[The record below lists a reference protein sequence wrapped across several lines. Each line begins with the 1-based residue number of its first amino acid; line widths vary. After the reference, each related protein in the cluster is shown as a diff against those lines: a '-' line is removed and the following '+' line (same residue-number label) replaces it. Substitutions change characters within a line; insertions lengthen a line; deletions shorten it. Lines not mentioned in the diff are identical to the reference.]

1 MAIVLIGTL
10 MAVLDTTIVSVALPQ
25 IGVDLH
31 QSSEIE
37 WIVTAYLLA
46 GGIALPATG
55 WLADRMGRKQIF
67 TVCVGLFALSS
78 LFSALS
84 PNLPAL
90 LAFRTLQGAAGAAL
104 FPVGLAM
111 IFELFPP
118 HRRGTALGVWGVAS
132 MAGPAMGPVL
142 GGFIV
147 TAVSWRWLFIINVP
161 IGAIAVVL
169 AARFLRDYGFRERRR
184 FDLLGLLFAGAGL
197 VGLLLAFSEVGT
209 WGWASTATIV
219 SLALGVV
226 FVALFGVH
234 ALRVREPLI
243 ELRIFRS
250 VTFDLTIAI
259 NGLLI
264 IMQFGRL
271 VFIPIELETLR
282 HVTPLEVG
290 VILTPTAFA
299 AGLMNLLGGRLTDRI
314 GPRLPV
320 MAGILLVAVPGWFL
334 TQLTPASS
342 ILLITIV
349 LAAQGLGNGISMTPS
364 LVAGMNALESRFVAQ
379 ASAVRSLN
387 QRVWGALATGILASV
402 VAAQIGSVSDAGL
415 HVSTVL
421 AQHAYNS
428 VFVVGLVVLIPAFV
442 IAFFLPGR
450 ESTRRDQAARAVE
463 QEELKTSGMLGP
475 QGIDGIG

>member
-1 MAIVLIGTL
+1 MAIVLLGTL
-10 MAVLDTTIVSVALPQ
+10 MAVLDSTIVNVALPQ
-25 IGVDLH
+25 IGIDLH

-67 TVCVGLFALSS
+67 TISVGLFAVSS
-78 LFSALS
+78 LLSALS

-90 LAFRTLQGAAGAAL
+90 LAFRALQGAAGAAL

-118 HRRGTALGVWGVAS
+118 DQRGTALGVWGVAS

-147 TAVSWRWLFIINVP
+147 TVVSWRWLFIINVP
-161 IGAIAVVL
+161 IGAIAVLL

-184 FDLLGLLFAGAGL
+184 FDLLGLLLAGGGL
-197 VGLLLAFSEVGT
+197 FGLLLAFSEVGT
-209 WGWASTATIV
+209 WGWASAPTIV

-226 FVALFGVH
+226 FVVLFGVH
-234 ALRVREPLI
+234 ALRVHEPLI

-259 NGLLI
+259 NALLI
-264 IMQFGRL
+264 VMQYGRL

-282 HVTPLEVG
+282 HLTAFAVG
-290 VILTPTAFA
+290 VMLTPTAFA
-299 AGLMNLLGGRLTDRI
+299 AGLMNPLGGRLADRI
-314 GPRLPV
+314 GPRIPV
-320 MAGILLVAVPGWFL
+320 ISGILLVAIPGWFL
-334 TQLTPASS
+334 TQLTPTTA
-342 ILLITIV
+342 ILLIAVV
-349 LAAQGLGNGISMTPS
+349 LAVQGLGNGISMTPS

-379 ASAVRSLN
+379 GSAVRSLN
-387 QRVWGALATGILASV
+387 QRVAGAMTTGILASV

-415 HVSTVL
+415 HVSTAL
-421 AQHAYNS
+421 AQNAYNS
-428 VFVVGLVVLIPAFV
+428 VFVVGLIAVVPAFV

-463 QEELKTSGMLGP
+463 HEDLKAAGRLGP
-475 QGIDGIG
+475 QEMNDIG